1 MNLDKF
7 KGVFCAL
14 NAIYDEND
22 NIDVEKIKALVRVYK
37 SLGVKGVYAC
47 GSTGEGFLLSTEE
60 RKQVAKAVK
69 EAAEFEAQDKKRKE
83 AIDTRN
89 DADAMVFQTEKALEE
104 VGDKVDANDKT
115 AVEADLNELKD
126 LIAKSNPE
134 EMTES
139 QVAEIKAAKEKLMES
154 AQKVF
159 AKMYEQQAQA
169 NGAAQAGPDMNAG
182 ADNSSYQ
189 SDDVVDGD
197 YKEV

>member
-1 MNLDKF
+1 
-7 KGVFCAL
+7 
-14 NAIYDEND
+14 
-22 NIDVEKIKALVRVYK
+22 
-37 SLGVKGVYAC
+37 
-47 GSTGEGFLLSTEE
+47 
-60 RKQVAKAVK
+60 
-69 EAAEFEAQDKKRKE
+69 
-83 AIDTRN
+83 
-89 DADAMVFQTEKALEE
+89 MVFQTEKAIQD
-104 VGDKVDANDKT
+104 VGDKLDAADKA
-115 AVEADLNELKD
+115 AVEADVQALKD
-126 LIAKSNPE
+126 ILAKSAPE
-134 EMTES
+134 ETSEA

>member
-1 MNLDKF
+1 MSESD
-7 KGVFCAL
+7 
-14 NAIYDEND
+14 
-22 NIDVEKIKALVRVYK
+22 ID
-37 SLGVKGVYAC
+37 
-47 GSTGEGFLLSTEE
+47 
-60 RKQVAKAVK
+60 KAVK